1 MVYRG
6 RVPRWCC
13 QDRLLIV
20 SAAGGGGDDV
30 TQTRDPVAARRH
42 AQGRRVERAAANSHA
57 GLRDGARG
65 RVDSFRSRV
74 CERGRG
80 VTLES
85 ALTSD
90 LSSGPQSQH

>member
-13 QDRLLIV
+13 QDRPLIV

-42 AQGRRVERAAANSHA
+42 AQGRRVERAA
-57 GLRDGARG
+57 ARG